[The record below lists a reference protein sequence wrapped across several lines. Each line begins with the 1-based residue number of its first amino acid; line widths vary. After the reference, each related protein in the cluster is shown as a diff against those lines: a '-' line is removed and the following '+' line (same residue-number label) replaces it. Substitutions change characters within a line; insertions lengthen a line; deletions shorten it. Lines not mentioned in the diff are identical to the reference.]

1 MNIFQLENQL
11 KQFPSSA
18 LAVRLASLYVARF
31 RIDEVFQLCVE
42 SIKRHPKYSTSY
54 LILGRGYAALRQYEA
69 AVLCGEKAL
78 SLQPDSLLT
87 KNLISN
93 WQQIILTNEEK
104 KRLESFEF
112 LSAPTIDE
120 LQKLLNDETGKPEP
134 IEADE
139 SAGLPLSMQDEEV
152 QLEFANTPSVSNEI
166 TKNPKIE
173 MSAVETTHVVSTN
186 NEPDSTLPKIVSVT
200 LADIYTKQGEYE
212 EAIKMYRALIIQR
225 PKQKDSF
232 EKRILILEEK
242 LKFRSYSS

>member
-1 MNIFQLENQL
+1 MNIFQLENRL

-69 AVLCGEKAL
+69 AVICGAKAL

-87 KNLISN
+87 QNLISN
-93 WQQIILTNEEK
+93 WQKIILTNEEI
-104 KRLESFEF
+104 KRLDTIEI
-112 LSAPTIDE
+112 LSAPTIGE
-120 LQKLLNDETGKPEP
+120 LQKLLNDET
-134 IEADE
+134 
-139 SAGLPLSMQDEEV
+139 V
-152 QLEFANTPSVSNEI
+152 QLEPIRTDGLAIATSSIQE
-166 TKNPKIE
+166 KIE
-173 MSAVETTHVVSTN
+173 TSAVETAQVVSTN
-186 NEPDSTLPKIVSVT
+186 NEPDNPLPKIVSVT

-212 EAIKMYRALIIQR
+212 EAIKMYRALMEQR

-242 LKFRSYSS
+242 LKYRSLDR